1 MEQILTTQSQK
12 SRVVQGSN
20 KASESA
26 LRQQLEQQDQV
37 KQKLNEHIAY
47 LQNQI
52 RRRDE
57 LLDASDFEEDDS
69 ALSSDSDEHV
79 NHQLLDGVPADAD
92 DELFEKLNTFHS
104 PSIGSRE
111 LAQDSD
117 AKAATITGRSGALK
131 TPRESE
137 S

>member
-1 MEQILTTQSQK
+1 
-12 SRVVQGSN
+12 
-20 KASESA
+20 
-26 LRQQLEQQDQV
+26 
-37 KQKLNEHIAY
+37 
-47 LQNQI
+47 
-52 RRRDE
+52 